1 MSSGLSRRDKR
12 ALSGGSGVIAILLLY
27 LLLRGGDPGPR
38 AEPLPGDTVA
48 TVTVDQPATYATP
61 AQPPVVAVPVAIA
74 PVTVAP
80 VVAAPVAVAPNGDA
94 SQLRLYGVLSRGA
107 VIGMPD
113 GTQRFVP
120 IGREILPG
128 VTLRG
133 VDLHHAILATAGGE
147 VRLGFDIAAQP
158 QAPVESST
166 VPR

>member
-1 MSSGLSRRDKR
+1 MQLSRRDKR
-12 ALSGGSGVIAILLLY
+12 ALSGGGGVIAVLLLY

-38 AEPLPGDTVA
+38 AEPLPSDAAANVS
-48 TVTVDQPATYATP
+48 VDQPATYATP
-61 AQPPVVAVPVAIA
+61 VQPPVVA
-74 PVTVAP
+74 TP
-80 VVAAPVAVAPNGDA
+80 VVVAPVAVAPVAPAPVVVAANGDA
-94 SQLRLYGVLSRGA
+94 SQLRLFGVLSRGA

-133 VDLHHAILATAGGE
+133 VDLHHAILTTSAGE

-158 QAPVESST
+158 QAPVE
-166 VPR
+166 PAR